1 MWMILASWR
10 GCRLRGIHGTTLSIT
25 ITTSA
30 FASSAPT
37 S

>member
-1 MWMILASWR
+1 MTLASLR
-10 GCRLRGIHGTTLSIT
+10 GWWLRGIHGTTLSIT

-30 FASSAPT
+30 FASKAPT